1 MLRNSIIK
9 SVLVVSSVF
18 FSVTAHAQA
27 VFPLFHFHENAAQQ
41 SSYAYRDNFFS
52 GFMQSMGAEN
62 LNGFLQMPFIGR
74 PILVYVGEKDSTQY
88 MAYASSYNNL
98 DKTEEYTAQSDL
110 NFFLNRYGI
119 KANVKVHGSLAEQT
133 YVFPDTVAEK
143 GFLIDIDH
151 ALNDLEEEN
160 MSVRFVDHQTICAFK
175 KRKSGTEPT
184 LYYYARFSKCFDSYN
199 IRRES
204 VTLKNGNRESRL
216 KAVFTF
222 DLQKDEPLKVVSA
235 VSSASADAAYA
246 AVEGHMPKSALTGP
260 LVASAPKRSAANK
273 TVAQSS
279 PSVSDKQKKTTIS
292 ASSQT
297 TSRPASKP
305 RVTKPSSADSRKTT
319 GRSSSASDSRMSD
332 KLVVETRDAALRTSF
347 YVALEC
353 VMQVPAFRKL
363 KGVSEFVEKLSSEM
377 LPEADTLAVHADSL
391 IKHYVAGSMSGASTA
406 EDADGKQAMRF
417 IVCAMGLYPQ
427 KAQGAEDKLEY
438 RLEHPS
444 FNVVTLYFN
453 DNRRFILHVKNASA
467 LPTAIKSVTFNGEK
481 LVQPFVVDQKQLLRG
496 GVMAVK
502 M

>member
-9 SVLVVSSVF
+9 SALVVSSVF
-18 FSVTAHAQA
+18 VSFTAQAQA
-27 VFPLFHFHENAAQQ
+27 VFPLFHFHENASQQ
-41 SSYAYRDNFFS
+41 STSAYRDNFFS
-52 GFMQSMGAEN
+52 GFMQSMGTEN

-98 DKTEEYTAQSDL
+98 NKTEEHTAQSDL

-151 ALNDLEEEN
+151 ALNDLDEEN

-175 KRKSGTEPT
+175 KRKSATEPT

-260 LVASAPKRSAANK
+260 LVASAPKRSAASK

-279 PSVSDKQKKTTIS
+279 PSVSERQKKTTLS

-297 TSRPASKP
+297 TSRSASKP
-305 RVTKPSSADSRKTT
+305 QTTKTASADSRKTT

-347 YVALEC
+347 YVALER
-353 VMQVPAFRKL
+353 VMQVPAFRKI

-406 EDADGKQAMRF
+406 EDTDGKQAMRF

-427 KAQGAEDKLEY
+427 KVQGAEDKMEY

-481 LVQPFVVDQKQLLRG
+481 LVQPFVVDQKHLLRG